1 MLLATL
7 AAALLFQGTPPAAAP
22 DTGAFDSPATRALVE
37 RVMAAGATVPAALQ
51 DYRAT
56 FRAAAYISA
65 RSDSATA
72 GEVPLTVDEFAGDV
86 RWERGGSLLQT
97 IRGQRVRMLAPTPYT
112 LGSMLS
118 SPWIVPHL
126 YGHTIGIFQISTTP
140 SAPSGTGRR
149 LTQAVH
155 PFSPRGVEL
164 YGYRA
169 GDTVRVSTPD
179 GVVTLVTIEVRPRV
193 TLVDPRAPRLVAGSF
208 QVDLD
213 RAAVARARFGFVE
226 PGGRGLGVT
235 RTGVFFEL
243 ENGLVQGRYWLPYR
257 QRQELQLTSPLFG
270 GAVAIRVATSLSG
283 FELNTGWRPAG
294 AQSFALVREP
304 ARGDSAFRDWREPI
318 GEAVGRFDIADF
330 ADLFRETGGGARR
343 ERGGL
348 GVSFVPERSSHL
360 FRYNRVEGPFVGG
373 AVGLETGEPGAR
385 AQLYGTAG
393 WAFSEGT
400 ARGEALGR
408 WITERSGPGGARGWT
423 YQAGVY
429 RRLREMQ
436 AFRPAF
442 RWEMGNALNA
452 ALGGYDILDY
462 YDAAGLELSAGFRSG
477 PWTATFGGRTE
488 RHEPVERNTESF
500 LFGRARRFPEVAR
513 ADSGT
518 HTGVEGEVRYAR
530 GAGAFSIGNSVIA
543 SLRAEGGVGDWKF
556 GRVIGLFSTRQSLR
570 RYVTLATR
578 VDAGT
583 TLGDPPAQLLLRFGE
598 AEGLRGYAPNEFG
611 GSSAAVGRA
620 RLLLFLPPYSQ
631 EPLARFGF
639 FLVPPLRPA
648 LVLSGSGA
656 WARVAEGSRDEL
668 FRVRSV
674 PTDGVRGTV
683 GIGVSIFEDAFTV
696 EWNRPT
702 GKGAKGK
709 VYVGLVQWF

>member
-7 AAALLFQGTPPAAAP
+7 AAALLFQGTPAAAAP

-37 RVMAAGATVPAALQ
+37 RVMAAGATVPPALA

-56 FRAAAYISA
+56 FRSAAYISA
-65 RSDSATA
+65 RSDSATG

-86 RWERGGSLLQT
+86 RWERGGSLVQT
-97 IRGQRVRMLAPTPYT
+97 VRGQRVRMLAPTPYT
-112 LGSMLS
+112 LGSMLE

-126 YGHTIGIFQISTTP
+126 YGHTIEIFQISP
-140 SAPSGTGRR
+140 SATAASRR
-149 LTQAVH
+149 VTQAVH
-155 PFSPRGVEL
+155 PFSPQGVDL
-164 YGYRA
+164 YAYRA
-169 GDTVRVSTPD
+169 ADTVRVSTPD
-179 GVVTLVTIEVRPRV
+179 GVVTLVSIDVRPRV
-193 TLVDPRAPRLVAGSF
+193 TFLRPNAPRLVVGSF

-213 RAAVARARFGFVE
+213 RAAVARARFGFAE
-226 PGGRGLGVT
+226 EGGRGLRLT

-283 FELNTGWRPAG
+283 FEVNTGWRPAG
-294 AQSFALVREP
+294 GERFALVRQM

-318 GEAVGRFDIADF
+318 GEGVGEFDIADF
-330 ADLFRETGGGARR
+330 ADLLRETGGGARAD
-343 ERGGL
+343 RGGL
-348 GVSFVPERSSHL
+348 GISFLPERSSHL
-360 FRYNRVEGPFVGG
+360 FRYNRVEGPFLG
-373 AVGLETGEPGAR
+373 AAVSVESGDPGAR

-400 ARGEALGR
+400 ARGEAVGR
-408 WITERSGPGGARGWT
+408 WITERTGPGGARGWT

-436 AFRPAF
+436 AFRPSF
-442 RWEMGNALNA
+442 RWELGNTLNA

-488 RHEPVERNTESF
+488 RQEPVERNTESF

-518 HTGVEGEVRYAR
+518 HTGIEGELRYAR

-543 SLRAEGGVGDWKF
+543 SLRGEAGVGDWKF
-556 GRVIGLFSTRQSLR
+556 GRVIGLLSSRESLG

-583 TLGDPPAQLLLRFGE
+583 ALGDPPAQFLLRFGE
-598 AEGLRGYAPNEFG
+598 AEGLRSYDPNQFG
-611 GSSAAVGRA
+611 GTSAAIGRG
-620 RLLLFLPPYSQ
+620 RLLLFLPPYTQ

-656 WARVAEGSRDEL
+656 WARVADRSRDEL
-668 FRVRSV
+668 FRVGSV

-683 GIGVSIFEDAFTV
+683 GIGISIFEDAFTV
-696 EWNRPT
+696 EWNCPLE
-702 GKGAKGK
+702 KGEKGK